1 MNRIETIEIM
11 AVLKAAYPRYYAGM
25 GRKEAEGII
34 ALWEYMFADEPLQL
48 VAAAVK
54 SLIATDEKGFP
65 PHIGAVKAAI
75 ARMRRPQEM
84 ELSELEAWAIVRR
97 AIRGA
102 YGEIWSRRL
111 TENGMGK
118 TSAEENFEQLPPALR
133 TLVGS
138 PRQLAEWNRLG
149 DDEIDTVLQSN
160 FMRSFRAAAAR
171 ALEDDALPLDVKR
184 AALQFKRVPALKDG
198 RSKED
203 E

>member
-25 GRKEAEGII
+25 GRKDAEGII
-34 ALWEYMFADEPLQL
+34 ALWECMFADEPAQL

-54 SLIATDEKGFP
+54 SLIATDAKGFP

-75 ARMRRPQEM
+75 ARLRRPQEL
-84 ELSELEAWAIVRR
+84 ELGELEAWALVRR

-102 YGEIWSRRL
+102 YGEAWSRRL
-111 TENGMGK
+111 GEDGPGK
-118 TSAEENFEQLPPALR
+118 TSAEENFGRLPPALQS
-133 TLVGS
+133 LVGS
-138 PRQLAEWNRLG
+138 PRQLAEWNRL
-149 DDEIDTVLQSN
+149 DDEEIDTVLQSN

-171 ALEDDALPLDVKR
+171 ALEDDALPHDVKR
-184 AALQFKRVPALKDG
+184 IALQFKQAPALQDG